1 MLICTIKLQ
10 SQLQLF
16 ALTLRLNLIKTGQS
30 MQEGNILF
38 SRKCSGIIKMKL
50 LTNGNSSLIYIM
62 ATNVNC
68 QWI

>member
-16 ALTLRLNLIKTGQS
+16 ALTLRLYLIKTGQNI
-30 MQEGNILF
+30 QEGNILF

-50 LTNGNSSLIYIM
+50 LTNGNSSLIYVM

-68 QWI
+68 Q